1 MIQKLGIM
9 LCKEREKM
17 GEKQKRLAQGI
28 ISISELS
35 KLERGALEIDY
46 FTLQALFERLG
57 KSIDKLELAISSEE
71 YECISY
77 RAEIED
83 SIAEW
88 DHERLAELIAGYD
101 ACNDKECPIHIQYK
115 TALQAIARYMQG
127 DDYASCLRSMEQA
140 LKCTL
145 NNDWREAVRTG
156 QRLCNQEIRII
167 IVAAYCMWKLG
178 DTSELSGQ
186 LEQLGSYILHHYT
199 DTEEQAKVY
208 PHCTW
213 LLGQLYLGKDM
224 VEDAYVICRK
234 GKESLIQNG
243 SLSPLWEMLRLE
255 EACLEKM
262 GRQAELE
269 QCRKYQAAVAFLCTR
284 TRKGNMQL
292 RLPASGARVGE
303 DGSSLLDYEKAGVRV
318 ESDMIAAFWKSSF
331 QGEFVITNELIRDLR
346 KAKGLSQEK
355 LGEDI
360 CTQSTLSQIEN
371 GKRSPNKKN
380 LYQMLKKMGMKR
392 ENYYGF
398 IEANDYELYEKV
410 REYHRCFPKGQ
421 TQKAM
426 KLLDEIENGVDM
438 AKAVNRQFVGTGR
451 ISNRTANGE
460 LTREQANEQLRE
472 LLHLTMP
479 PMNSGTM
486 IYRVPFRMEYTIW
499 NHIAINL
506 REDGK
511 VKEALGIYD
520 ALMQCYKKSRV
531 LMQHHAVPGLSL
543 YINYAGFLEVDNEL
557 EKAKEIGAEGLRH
570 GLECCRGDFAGD
582 ILANL
587 SLVYGKQGL
596 ADVEETYL
604 RYGYYLLCL
613 YDRKNIT
620 MKLQSAYQ
628 DKFHKEID

>member
-1 MIQKLGIM
+1 MIQELGIM

-17 GEKQKRLAQGI
+17 GEKQKSVAHGI

-57 KSIDKLELAISSEE
+57 KSIDKLELAISSNE

-88 DHERLAELIAGYD
+88 DHEKLTELIAGYD
-101 ACNDKECPIHIQYK
+101 VYNDKKSPIHRQYK

-127 DDYASCLRSMEQA
+127 QDPASCLRGMEQA

-145 NNDWREAVRTG
+145 NNDWREVVRTG

-167 IVAAYCMWKLG
+167 MVAAYCMWRLG
-178 DTSELSGQ
+178 DTSGLSGQ
-186 LEQLGSYILHHYT
+186 LEQLGSYILHYYT

-208 PHCTW
+208 PHCAW
-213 LLGQLYLGKDM
+213 LLGQLYLGKDK

-234 GKESLIQNG
+234 GKESLIENG
-243 SLSPLWEMLRLE
+243 SLSPLWEMLSLE
-255 EACLEKM
+255 EACLAKM

-269 QCRKYQAAVAFLCTR
+269 QCRRYQKAVAFL
-284 TRKGNMQL
+284 
-292 RLPASGARVGE
+292 
-303 DGSSLLDYEKAGVRV
+303 YETAGVRV

-346 KAKGLSQEK
+346 EAKGLSQEK
-355 LGEDI
+355 LGADI
-360 CTQSTLSQIEN
+360 CTQATLSLIEN
-371 GKRSPNKKN
+371 GKRGPNKKN
-380 LYQMLKKMGMKR
+380 LYQMLKRMGMER

-398 IEANDYELYEKV
+398 IEADDYELYEKV
-410 REYHRCFPKGQ
+410 REYNRCLPKGQ
-421 TQKAM
+421 TEKAV
-426 KLLDEIENGVDM
+426 KLLDEIESGVDM
-438 AKAVNRQFVGTGR
+438 TRAVNRQFVGTGR
-451 ISNRTANGE
+451 ISDRTANGE
-460 LTREQANEQLRE
+460 LTREQANGQLRK

-479 PMNSGTM
+479 SMDSGTM

-506 REDGK
+506 RKDGK
-511 VKEALGIYD
+511 VGEAIDIYEE
-520 ALMQCYKKSRV
+520 LMQCYERSKV
-531 LMQHHAVPGLSL
+531 LMRHHAVPGFSL

-557 EKAKEIGAEGLRH
+557 EKAKEIGKEGLRH
-570 GLECCRGDFAGD
+570 SLVCCRGDFAGD

-596 ADVEETYL
+596 PDVEETYL
-604 RYGYYLLCL
+604 RYGYELICMYE
-613 YDRKNIT
+613 RKDIVT
-620 MKLQSAYQ
+620 ILQRAYH
-628 DKFHKEID
+628 DKFHKDIN